1 MATVTIRPNSDEYK
15 ADLTLSS
22 GTLAYAL
29 IDEATLDTG
38 DYVTCDAYVGGQ
50 LTVGWTDTGL
60 SSETIN
66 KVTFYLISSQTG
78 TKDVGHRTA
87 KSFQSWGS
95 ATHAGEGVWSIE
107 FTTNPLTTNAWTV
120 SELDALIC
128 GFFCEDAENKND
140 TPVYQFYAVVD
151 YTAGGSDPSSIIN
164 HIMHYRR
171 LMSR

>member
-15 ADLTLSS
+15 SDLTLSS

-38 DYVTCDAYVGGQ
+38 DYVTCATFGGQ
-50 LTVGWTDTGL
+50 LQVGWTNTGL

-78 TKDVGHRTA
+78 TKTVGHRTT
-87 KSFQSWGS
+87 SFQSWGS
-95 ATHAGEGVWSIE
+95 ATHAGEGVWSKE
-107 FTTNPLTTNAWTV
+107 FTTNPRTSSAWTV

-128 GFFCEDAENKND
+128 GFLCEDSDNKNT
-140 TPVYQFYAVVD
+140 TPVYQFIL
-151 YTAGGSDPSSIIN
+151 S
-164 HIMHYRR
+164 
-171 LMSR
+171 